1 MLKVVLKTEEVPS
14 TPAAE
19 DFSETKIHAN
29 ISVSE
34 KLVKFYWD
42 KVIQRH
48 EMSMSNF
55 TSQFYFDSQEKSC
68 GENILK
74 KQSIKKDY

>member
-1 MLKVVLKTEEVPS
+1 MLKQDKVIMMRINWETTFEKNRLLSENRAQSCSKTEEKVPS

-48 EMSMSNF
+48 GWNVYE
-55 TSQFYFDSQEKSC
+55 
-68 GENILK
+68 
-74 KQSIKKDY
+74 

>member
-1 MLKVVLKTEEVPS
+1 MMRINWETTFEKTDSCRKTVLKVVLKTEEVPS

-48 EMSMSNF
+48 GWNVYE
-55 TSQFYFDSQEKSC
+55 
-68 GENILK
+68 
-74 KQSIKKDY
+74 

>member
-1 MLKVVLKTEEVPS
+1 M
-14 TPAAE
+14 A
-19 DFSETKIHAN
+19 
-29 ISVSE
+29 
-34 KLVKFYWD
+34 
-42 KVIQRH
+42 

-74 KQSIKKDY
+74 KTEY

>member
-48 EMSMSNF
+48 
-55 TSQFYFDSQEKSC
+55 
-68 GENILK
+68 G
-74 KQSIKKDY
+74 